1 MLRHSE
7 LSKKIIAAVLVVY
20 KERGY
25 DFDRGEE
32 IRNDYKRVP

>member
-20 KERGY
+20 KEIGY
-25 DFDRGEE
+25 DFDTGEE
-32 IRNDYKRVP
+32 D